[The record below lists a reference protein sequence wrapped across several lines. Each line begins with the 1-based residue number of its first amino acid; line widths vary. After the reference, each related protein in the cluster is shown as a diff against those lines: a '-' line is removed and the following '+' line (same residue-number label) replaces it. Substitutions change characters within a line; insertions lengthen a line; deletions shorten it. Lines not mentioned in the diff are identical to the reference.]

1 MRLQLIQA
9 RRGRYPVCSCLVA
22 KLLSIIKEVSS
33 AVQSDADAIC
43 AVAPCPVG

>member
-9 RRGRYPVCSCLVA
+9 RRGRYPV
-22 KLLSIIKEVSS
+22 SIIKEVSS
-33 AVQSDADAIC
+33 AVQSDADAIS